1 MISTELLRYY
11 PYFAGMTNGSLK
23 AVAAIS
29 EEMTIAAGAT
39 LFKEGELAKSLYMV
53 VSGHVEIVL
62 ELGSGKRVV
71 VDNAVGGDLM
81 GWSVFVEPYRLRA
94 SAVARR
100 ESKLIAIDAEKLR
113 ELCDKDNAFGYNL
126 IRQVAAA
133 LSHRFKGALTQ
144 IAAAG

>member
-1 MISTELLRYY
+1 MIPTELLRYY
-11 PYFAGMTNGSLK
+11 PYFAGVSNESLK
-23 AVAAIS
+23 AVAAIG
-29 EEMTIAAGAT
+29 EEETVGAGKTI
-39 LFKEGELAKSLYMV
+39 FKEGDPARSLYLV

-62 ELGSGKRVV
+62 ELGSGKKVV

-94 SAVARR
+94 TAIARR
-100 ESKLIAIDAEKLR
+100 ESKVIAIDAEKLR
-113 ELCDKDNAFGYNL
+113 KLCDDDNALGYRL
-126 IRQVAAA
+126 MRQIAGA